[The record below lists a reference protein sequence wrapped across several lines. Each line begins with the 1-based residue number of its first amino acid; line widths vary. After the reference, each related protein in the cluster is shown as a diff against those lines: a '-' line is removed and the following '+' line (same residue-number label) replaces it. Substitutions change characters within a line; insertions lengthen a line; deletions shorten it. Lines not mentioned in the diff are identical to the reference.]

1 MSENVLC
8 PISLGMANFP
18 GHAVLTTLEI
28 SRIREA
34 FEEYS
39 SRKRRE
45 EIIRKVNVV
54 LSVIVT

>member
-1 MSENVLC
+1 MTKSQNVLHTV
-8 PISLGMANFP
+8 SLGMSNFP
-18 GHAVLTTLEI
+18 GHSVLTTLEI

-45 EIIRKVNVV
+45 EIIRKVC
-54 LSVIVT
+54 